1 MSAHATVITRKP
13 VSAKT
18 KDGIQG
24 ARAACDRL
32 VPQAPGLLERY
43 RQDQSG
49 LRREIVRSARRARN
63 EGLIS
68 VFGRIFG

>member
-1 MSAHATVITRKP
+1 MSAHSIVIIRKP
-13 VSAKT
+13 VSAKS
-18 KDGIQG
+18 KVGSQG

-32 VPQAPGLLERY
+32 APQAPGLLERY

-49 LRREIVRSARRARN
+49 LRREIMRSARRARN

-68 VFGRIFG
+68 VLGRIFG